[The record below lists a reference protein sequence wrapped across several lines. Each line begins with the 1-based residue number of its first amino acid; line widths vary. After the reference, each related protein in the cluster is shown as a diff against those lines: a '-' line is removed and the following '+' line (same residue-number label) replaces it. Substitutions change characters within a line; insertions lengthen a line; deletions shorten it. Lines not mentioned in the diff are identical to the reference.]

1 MLFMVFAV
9 RGTVL
14 STCHVL
20 THLILTVTYN
30 PHLTDE
36 VIEAEG
42 V

>member
-1 MLFMVFAV
+1 MVYSV
-9 RGTVL
+9 LGTAL

-42 V
+42 L